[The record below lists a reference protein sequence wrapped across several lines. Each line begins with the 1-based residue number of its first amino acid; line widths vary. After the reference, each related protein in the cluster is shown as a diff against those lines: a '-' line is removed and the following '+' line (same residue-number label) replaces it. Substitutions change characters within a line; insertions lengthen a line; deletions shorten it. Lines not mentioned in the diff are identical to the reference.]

1 MIICLSLRPCS
12 RKDDNEDDGED
23 EDFSEEVKK
32 LKS

>member
-23 EDFSEEVKK
+23 FLKK

>member
-12 RKDDNEDDGED
+12 RKDDNEDDEED